1 MSNLHLSARSHPLK
15 ENLWVI
21 KQCFKTGDSSVSSS
35 SFFSYLPILYICY
48 FFLILMAGWGLGKL
62 LCPVSCMLLFL
73 WFVGDGPNVW
83 FLHLS
88 LSESKCMIS
97 PSLSFWVC
105 LLCSLLL
112 PVVCRF
118 SAYLF
123 WSSPNPSLFSSPI
136 DWQLCWFF
144 ELTCNKPSLWF
155 PCFLLLIFLF
165 YLPRLCWD

>member
-15 ENLWVI
+15 EYLWVI

-48 FFLILMAGWGLGKL
+48 FFLILMAGWGVGKL

-88 LSESKCMIS
+88 LSESAFSVVFC
-97 PSLSFWVC
+97 C
-105 LLCSLLL
+105 LLFADFLHTCSGQAPIHLYFPLLL
-112 PVVCRF
+112 
-118 SAYLF
+118 
-123 WSSPNPSLFSSPI
+123 I
-136 DWQLCWFF
+136 DSYVDFLNLHAINLAFDFHVSYCWFF
-144 ELTCNKPSLWF
+144 F
-155 PCFLLLIFLF
+155 FI
-165 YLPRLCWD
+165 YLVCVGIR